1 MTVKV
6 SVSHLGTETFRIVSF
21 VFCLKILELSNG
33 GGKGAKKNPLKV
45 KQGRVVIKQT
55 CLT

>member
-33 GGKGAKKNPLKV
+33 SGKGAKKNPLKV